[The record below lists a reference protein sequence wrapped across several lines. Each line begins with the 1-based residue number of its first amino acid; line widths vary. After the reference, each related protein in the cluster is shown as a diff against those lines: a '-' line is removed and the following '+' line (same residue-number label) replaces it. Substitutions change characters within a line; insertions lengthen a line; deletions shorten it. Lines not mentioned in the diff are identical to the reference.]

1 MSAPCTTQHG
11 FSLVELM
18 VTLAVGLFLLVGVLQ
33 ILQANRESFEAQR
46 GTAHLEENARLAVF
60 VLEHSIA
67 HAGYHVTLDSQPFPA
82 SNALAPTLAQ
92 DAVIGGQAN
101 LQNNNDQLRIR
112 FQAAGGVKNCRGQDI
127 GTPGAP
133 AMADF
138 EFYISDQNALL
149 CHQAGSDRQPVIDNV
164 DRFEVRYGIGGPNRA
179 DGVTY
184 YTAEPAADARVRIKS
199 VRIQLL
205 LHSDPESG
213 DRALP
218 VPTAQRYNLMD
229 GSVFE
234 ITDRRARLLID
245 RTIALQNRLP

>member
-1 MSAPCTTQHG
+1 MNACRRAQQG

-60 VLEHSIA
+60 VLEHGVA
-67 HAGYHVTLDSQPFPA
+67 HAGYHVTLDSNPFQA
-82 SNALAPTLAQ
+82 SNALAPALAQ
-92 DAVIGGQAN
+92 GAVIGGQAN
-101 LQNNNDQLRIR
+101 IHNNNDQLRIR

-138 EFYISDQNALL
+138 EFYVSDADALI

-164 DRFEVRYGIGGPNRA
+164 DRFEVRYGIAGPNRA
-179 DGVTY
+179 DGVQY
-184 YTAEPAADARVRIKS
+184 YTAQPSADARTHIKS

-218 VPTAQRYNLMD
+218 VPTTQRYNLMD

-245 RTIALQNRLP
+245 RMIALKNRLP